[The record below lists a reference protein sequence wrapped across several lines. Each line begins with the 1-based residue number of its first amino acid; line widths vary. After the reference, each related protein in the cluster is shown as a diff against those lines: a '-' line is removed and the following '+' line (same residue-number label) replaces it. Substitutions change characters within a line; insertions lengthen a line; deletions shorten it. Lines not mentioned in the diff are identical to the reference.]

1 MAVTAT
7 FLHIFKNLLT
17 RSWNRRVGDR
27 TVETITRFT
36 SDWYANRLLVFGK
49 RWRNAVNALSAV
61 VLTAL
66 HTVTAA
72 LKQCQTD
79 PLTPNTRVRR
89 SLMDQGASRSID
101 TGVAIEPI
109 VIMPCDTQGVAYDVF
124 AKRRRRN
131 ALLCRLVRRRGRKR
145 ESARRAG
152 QYAGEYTGSPCPRAT
167 RSIRSLARSSA
178 SSVIVRPLCSPAIS
192 AALSP
197 STMSTWHSPSRSRA
211 LLTHPPRDL
220 SFDHKARSS
229 RPACVAI
236 PARGHA
242 LRVFFLPCGRS
253 CSIFLPPNWVTLTFH
268 RFAIFHTTLNT
279 CSVLLYQTFRNH
291 AGQPQKFTSQ
301 EE

>member
-1 MAVTAT
+1 MP
-7 FLHIFKNLLT
+7 
-17 RSWNRRVGDR
+17 NRPVNS
-27 TVETITRFT
+27 EHT
-36 SDWYANRLLVFGK
+36 S
-49 RWRNAVNALSAV
+49 
-61 VLTAL
+61 
-66 HTVTAA
+66 
-72 LKQCQTD
+72 
-79 PLTPNTRVRR
+79 TPILN
-89 SLMDQGASRSID
+89 GSRCLIH
-101 TGVAIEPI
+101 E
-109 VIMPCDTQGVAYDVF
+109 YRH
-124 AKRRRRN
+124 RRRDRADSYN
-131 ALLCRLVRRRGRKR
+131 AMRYTRGGVRCVRQTTKTKRGSLPLGSTQRKKER

-242 LRVFFLPCGRS
+242 LRVFFLPRGRS
-253 CSIFLPPNWVTLTFH
+253 YSIFLPPNWVTLTFH

-279 CSVLLYQTFRNH
+279 CFVLLYQSFRSH
-291 AGQPQKFTSQ
+291 ADQLQKFTSR
-301 EE
+301 EK